1 MACNSKLKNSHYKS
15 AQNAY
20 NNTTQAFVAAGTPVN
35 VLGIL
40 NTDTGCSIDTATAG
54 FIVSSS
60 GLYRISYD
68 VVFTAD
74 GAGTAAL
81 RLLKDT
87 AALPC
92 AVAQVTTAA
101 NSIYTLHADYC
112 NVASKHGVSTPEFYA
127 EMAKAFL
134 FDKDA
139 KSPKDKMPAYYY
151 GIVAV
156 E

>member
-40 NTDTGCSIDTATAG
+40 NTDTGCSIDTVTGG
-54 FIVSSS
+54 FVVSSS

-68 VVFTAD
+68 VVFTAG
-74 GAGTAAL
+74 GAGTADL

-101 NSIYTLHADYC
+101 NNIYTLHVETTVYIPVCC
-112 NVASKHGVSTPEFYA
+112 NGTPTISATISGIDGTITHVCASMVKLA
-127 EMAKAFL
+127 
-134 FDKDA
+134 
-139 KSPKDKMPAYYY
+139 
-151 GIVAV
+151 
-156 E
+156 